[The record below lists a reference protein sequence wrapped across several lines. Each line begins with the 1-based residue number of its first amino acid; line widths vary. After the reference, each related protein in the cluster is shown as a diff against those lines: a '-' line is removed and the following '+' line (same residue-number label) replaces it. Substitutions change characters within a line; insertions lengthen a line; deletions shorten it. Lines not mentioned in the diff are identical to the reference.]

1 MGVTRAGKLLADMPM
16 RAPSLV
22 IAVLAFVAG
31 CPGKNEGGA
40 VSPPVAPGQP
50 TSAAPPTSA
59 AAVPSTTVTAATATA
74 TPSVSPET
82 SAWPPK
88 CPAGWHGPVPM
99 LVNQSPCPSTYTPWQ
114 TMGSPPQAMCGL
126 NCNADVDCCGSVG
139 FLCRDGMCKM
149 NPDGRRA
156 PIAPH
161 PVEASSPTAPEAGP
175 PKNAEAVVRA
185 QIHPEAKHCY
195 EEGLRS
201 APGMVGRVVLRV
213 HVAPDGHVDESIV
226 ASNDGLTSSV
236 ADCIASAASRAQFE
250 PPGELGST
258 ISIPFNFVRKTP

>member
-1 MGVTRAGKLLADMPM
+1 LPDVPFPDDHVRVRALPLLVVA
-16 RAPSLV
+16 
-22 IAVLAFVAG
+22 LAFIAG

-50 TSAAPPTSA
+50 ISAAPSA
-59 AAVPSTTVTAATATA
+59 
-74 TPSVSPET
+74 

-88 CPAGWHGPVPM
+88 CPAGWHGLTPM
-99 LVNQSPCPSTYTPWQ
+99 LVNQSPCPPRYTPWQ

-126 NCNADVDCCGSVG
+126 QCDADADCCGSVG

-149 NPDGRRA
+149 NPDGVMA

-161 PVEASSPTAPEAGP
+161 PVEASPATALEAGP
-175 PKNAEAVVRA
+175 PKNAESVVRG
-185 QIHPEAKHCY
+185 QIHPLAKRCY
-195 EEGLRS
+195 QEGLRS
-201 APGMVGRVVLRV
+201 DPSLVGRVVIRL
-213 HVAPDGHVDESIV
+213 HVAPDGKVDQSIV

-236 ADCIASAASRAQFE
+236 ADCIASAASQAQFE
-250 PPGELGST
+250 PPGEMGST